1 MKRLTCAWLLAVL
14 LLAGAAPLSAK
25 RGFGVPHASAGREPF
40 VVTAAWL
47 AEHLNDK
54 DLVLLHVGVRAE
66 YDAVH
71 IPGALFIDN
80 QAISTP
86 RGEGLTLQIPSVEQ
100 LKETFETRGV
110 SDSSRI
116 IVYFGKDWVT
126 PTARVFLTLEY
137 LGLGDRTSILDG
149 GMPVWIAENHP
160 VSAEVKQPARG
171 SLTPRPRPE
180 TIADVAWV
188 AAHLQDSS
196 VSIVD
201 ARTPKFY
208 DGDPGG
214 FSRGGHL
221 PGAVSIPFTSLVES
235 ETSDKLKD
243 TAALTEIFRAAGVRP
258 GSEVVTYCHIGQQ
271 ASFVYFVA
279 RILGFKARLYDGS
292 FEEWSARSDLP
303 VEGAKPAPPPAP
315 KP

>member
-1 MKRLTCAWLLAVL
+1 MNRSICGFLLVL
-14 LLAGAAPLSAK
+14 LVLAGAAPLSAK
-25 RGFGVPHASAGREPF
+25 REPF

-66 YDAVH
+66 YDAAH
-71 IPGALFIDN
+71 IPGAMFIDN

-100 LKETFETRGV
+100 LKEAFETRGV

-137 LGLGDRTSILDG
+137 LGLGDRTSMLDG

-160 VSAEVKQPARG
+160 VTADVKQPARG
-171 SLTPRPRPE
+171 SLMPRPRPE

-188 AAHLQDSS
+188 AAHLQDSA
-196 VSIVD
+196 VTIVD
-201 ARTPKFY
+201 ARTEKFY
-208 DGDPGG
+208 AGDPGG

-243 TAALTEIFRAAGVRP
+243 IAALTEIFRAAGVKP
-258 GSEVVTYCHIGQQ
+258 GAEVVTYCHIGQQ

-279 RILGFKARLYDGS
+279 RLLGYKARLYDGS
-292 FEEWSARSDLP
+292 MNEWSARSDLRL
-303 VEGAKPAPPPAP
+303 ENEKLAPPPAP

>member
-1 MKRLTCAWLLAVL
+1 MKRFACAL
-14 LLAGAAPLSAK
+14 LLVVLIFPAAAPLCAK
-25 RGFGVPHASAGREPF
+25 RETF
-40 VVTAAWL
+40 VVTSSWL
-47 AEHLNDK
+47 AEHINDK
-54 DLVLLHVGVRAE
+54 DLVLLHIGDRAE
-66 YDAVH
+66 FDAAH
-71 IPGALFIDN
+71 IPGAMFIDS
-80 QAISTP
+80 QSISTP

-100 LKETFETRGV
+100 LKEAFETRGV

-116 IVYFGKDWVT
+116 ILYFGKDWVT

-160 VSAEVKQPARG
+160 VTEEVKQPARG
-171 SLTPRPRPE
+171 SLTPRPRPD

-188 AAHLQDSS
+188 SAHLQDSA

-201 ARTPKFY
+201 TRTEKFY
-208 DGDPGG
+208 NGDPGG

-221 PGAVSIPFTSLVES
+221 PGAVSIPYTSLVES
-235 ETSDKLKD
+235 ETSSKLKD
-243 TAALTEIFRAAGVRP
+243 IPALTEIFRAAGVKP

-279 RILGFKARLYDGS
+279 RLLGFKARMYDGS
-292 FEEWSARSDLP
+292 MNEWSARSDLP
-303 VEGAKPAPPPAP
+303 LENEKLAPPPAP